1 MAGAGD
7 DSTVEAGLFSLLT
20 TLSARIKAQANA
32 AKGEFTGAGLE
43 ENDSQRYVGVQ
54 SKSDMYVCL
63 EAFEK
68 GATTTGPPL
77 MARVAF
83 YKGPVKVWRRLG

>member
-7 DSTVEAGLFSLLT
+7 DSAVEGAVFT
-20 TLSARIKAQANA
+20 ADHITARIKARANPA
-32 AKGEFTGAGLE
+32 NGELTGAGLE
-43 ENDSQRYVGVQ
+43 ENDSQRYAGVQ

-68 GATTTGPPL
+68 GATMTGPPL
-77 MARVAF
+77 MARVVFLQGA
-83 YKGPVKVWRRLG
+83 GQGRRLE